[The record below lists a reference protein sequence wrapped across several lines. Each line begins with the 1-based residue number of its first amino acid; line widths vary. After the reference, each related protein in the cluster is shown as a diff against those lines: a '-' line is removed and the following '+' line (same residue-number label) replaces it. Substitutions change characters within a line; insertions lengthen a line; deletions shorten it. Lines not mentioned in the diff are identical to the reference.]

1 MDIENSKAT
10 SLHTSQHPVPELQQ
24 QESAAATVSCHTAP
38 VVIVRWLENGSVI
51 NNEWSVQSL
60 LRRSASGQEYS
71 GKNLKTGDAV
81 SIRLV
86 RIKRSRS
93 SMLGMEMSLHE
104 RLAGNEY
111 IERVHAFGQ
120 HDGFYYFVGEHLG
133 PTLAE
138 LCSANPRKK
147 FSDMTVFLIGIRMV
161 EAVKSLHENGFVH
174 RNVKPSNFAVGSSPD
189 TNGEVHL
196 PRRTT
201 NYKGDSTFAS
211 ADCLLRRESGR
222 KDDLWSVLY
231 IMIKMS
237 VGRLPWD
244 SVVGT
249 AEVARLKETISSTDL
264 LMGCPN
270 ELDHIRKHVSSLNFF
285 SRPDYDGMIKI
296 LDDGLLRRG
305 GSRDSKLDWEIAT
318 DQ

>member
-1 MDIENSKAT
+1 
-10 SLHTSQHPVPELQQ
+10 
-24 QESAAATVSCHTAP
+24 
-38 VVIVRWLENGSVI
+38 
-51 NNEWSVQSL
+51 
-60 LRRSASGQEYS
+60 
-71 GKNLKTGDAV
+71 
-81 SIRLV
+81 
-86 RIKRSRS
+86 
-93 SMLGMEMSLHE
+93 MLGMEMSLHE

-244 SVVGT
+244 SVPTG
-249 AEVARLKETISSTDL
+249 
-264 LMGCPN
+264 
-270 ELDHIRKHVSSLNFF
+270 
-285 SRPDYDGMIKI
+285 
-296 LDDGLLRRG
+296 LRRNDQDPG
-305 GSRDSKLDWEIAT
+305 RWSAASRRESRLEIGLGDCHRPVMLEVEDGT
-318 DQ
+318 TIERQDKKNPTRGEHVFIEKHYQRTQE